1 VRIGSVGRYRIL
13 RQLDRRQDSRVFLA
27 EDPQGDR
34 PVVVEVVPLAE
45 SGGEEQRAET
55 RRRFF
60 DEARSIAVL
69 EHPGLGRVR
78 DFGEAAGVLW
88 WVTEQV
94 EGIPL
99 ATYTAGEGSLPAET
113 AVELVAQAAEALAAA
128 HSASVTHGAIRPSRL
143 LRIGDRG
150 IKIVGFRPG
159 DPGGDPLTRVGRRS
173 VGYLSPEQV
182 RDLPAGPLSDLFCL
196 ATVLFELLTGEL
208 PFPGESESSTL
219 YRIVHEEP
227 RDATTAGRGVGEEMA
242 AFLSRALAKDP
253 RDRFPDADSFAAE
266 LRAAGLASRVDEVLG
281 SSSERVAPFPSPP
294 PPLRAPRRSSLAPFV
309 IGAFVIVSM
318 VAGGLWLFRGEL
330 LTSGPPPAVWL
341 EAEVRTEPPN
351 LEVLLEGE
359 PVAEP
364 GRARFQS
371 TEPFP
376 LLTAEHACRVAEHR
390 LGPADAGQVVVL
402 VADPV
407 ELEWS
412 IDPGVT
418 GASVLLNGETVGA
431 TPHQVVLDLCRENR
445 LELRAEGYRPVTID
459 IASAATPLDA
469 RKLLYDVALEEI
481 PRGRL
486 VLPESDIDLVFYV
499 DGRRLKSS
507 ERELVLE
514 EGQHVLRYKNEYH
527 WIDVTTKVAIRA
539 GEAETPSLD
548 GIALTS
554 LVVQAFPANCKVYA
568 RQRGGKW
575 RYIDETPVRRRV
587 APGRYEVK
595 VVLNPTGEE
604 QLREVVLS
612 SGDNPPLRVAF
623 GNRG

>member
-1 VRIGSVGRYRIL
+1 VRIATVGRYRIL
-13 RQLDRRQDSRVFLA
+13 RPLDRRQDHRVFLA
-27 EDPQGDR
+27 EDPEGDR
-34 PVVVEVVPLAE
+34 PVVAEVVPLAE
-45 SGGEEQRAET
+45 SGGEEQRGET

-94 EGIPL
+94 EGVPL
-99 ATYTAGEGSLPAET
+99 AAYTAGESALPAEA
-113 AVELVAQAAEALAAA
+113 AVELVAKAAEALAAA

-143 LRIGDRG
+143 LRIGESG
-150 IKIVGFRPG
+150 IKVVGFRPG
-159 DPGGDPLTRVGRRS
+159 DPGGDPLSRVGRRS

-182 RDLPAGPLSDLFCL
+182 RGLPAGPPSDLFSL
-196 ATVLFELLTGEL
+196 ATVLFELLTGDL

-227 RDATTAGRGVGEEMA
+227 RDAATAGRGVGGEIA

-253 RDRFPDADSFAAE
+253 RDRFPDADSFARE
-266 LRAAGLASRVDEVLG
+266 LRAAAVASRVDEVIG
-281 SSSERVAPFPSPP
+281 SSPDRIARTPSPP
-294 PPLRAPRRSSLAPFV
+294 LPRRAPRRTALAPFV
-309 IGAFVIVSM
+309 LGAFVVLSLL
-318 VAGGLWLFRGEL
+318 AGGLWLFRGAL
-330 LTSGPPPAVWL
+330 LPSGPPPAVWL
-341 EAEVRTEPPN
+341 EAEVRTQPPD
-351 LEVLLEGE
+351 LEVRLDGE
-359 PVAEP
+359 PLAEP
-364 GRARFQS
+364 GRVRFQS

-376 LLTAEHACRVAEHR
+376 LLTAEYACRVAEHR
-390 LGPADAGQVVVL
+390 LDPADAGQVVVL

-412 IDPGVT
+412 IDPGVA

-431 TPHQVVLDLCRENR
+431 TPLQVVLDLCRENR
-445 LELRAEGYRPVTID
+445 LELQAEGYRPVTID
-459 IASAATPLDA
+459 IAAAATPLEA
-469 RKLLYDVALEEI
+469 RKLLYDVALVEI

-507 ERELVLE
+507 DRELVLE
-514 EGQHVLRYKNEYH
+514 EGQHDLRYKNEYH
-527 WIDVTTKVAIRA
+527 WVDRTTKIAIRA
-539 GEAETPSLD
+539 GETETPKLD
-548 GIALTS
+548 GLALTT

-575 RYIDETPVRRRV
+575 RYIDETPVRRKV

-595 VVLNPTGEE
+595 IVLNPTGEE
-604 QLREVVLS
+604 QIREVVLS
-612 SGDNPPLRVAF
+612 PGDNPPLRVAF